1 MEDFK
6 IRDAVN
12 IFSELLVGSNVTVI
26 GSFGVF
32 DGKLLLV
39 LLALASSVLIEL
51 SQLTRCMC
59 TLYLMLGECWA
70 ADKFSQA
77 KSALKTLE
85 HFGNV

>member
-6 IRDAVN
+6 IRDTVN

-32 DGKLLLV
+32 DGKLILV
-39 LLALASSVLIEL
+39 LLALATSVLIE
-51 SQLTRCMC
+51 LTRCMC